1 PGLTPRARL
10 RHTRAPAG
18 RGGRH
23 MATATVDSIE
33 LYYEEHG
40 RGDPL
45 LLIMGLAADSTA
57 WMFQVPDF
65 AERYRTITF
74 DNRGVGRSSKPPG
87 PYTIHQMA
95 DDAAGL
101 LDALRVARAHV
112 LGVSMGGMI
121 AQELA
126 LRHPERVRG
135 LVLACTYP
143 EPDVEVE
150 RQREFGMTQFGG
162 TVTASGEIRIDL
174 SALDPLMFFQHLLP
188 RVFNQSFIDRELPR
202 LMQVFS
208 GALQYGFSM
217 EAILGQVEAVMG
229 HRATDRLHLIEAPT
243 LVITGDADHAEHEA
257 VDVLVNNA
265 GVGLG
270 GGFLDTSLEDWRWIL
285 SINLWGVIHGCHF
298 FLPPMVRRGRGGH
311 VVNVSSA
318 AGFLATAQLAAY
330 SATKFAVFGLSEAL
344 RDELR
349 PHGIAVTTVC
359 PGIIN
364 TPITTSAPMRGPLA
378 TPEGRRRRLAA
389 GGVAGEG
396 EGDGRWNRRQ
406 DVRAVRQ
413 HDDRLGRGNVA
424 QRADDVRVPGPEI
437 RQPDEPEVPA
447 LALEAERGVLQH
459 PD

>member
-101 LDALRVARAHV
+101 LDALRIARAHV

-143 EPDVEVE
+143 EPDVEAE
-150 RQREFGMTQFGG
+150 RQREFGIGQFGG
-162 TVTASGEIRIDL
+162 TVTASGEMRIDL

-188 RVFNQSFIDRELPR
+188 RVFNQSFLDRELPR
-202 LMQVFS
+202 LMQLFA
-208 GALQYGFSM
+208 GARAGADLAVCDLN
-217 EAILGQVEAVMG
+217 EAELEETAAAIRSLGRRALARRVDVARAEEVRAFADAV
-229 HRATDRLHLIEAPT
+229 
-243 LVITGDADHAEHEA
+243 HAEHEA
-257 VDVLVNNA
+257 VDVLINNA

-270 GGFLDTSLEDWRWIL
+270 GGFLDTSLED
-285 SINLWGVIHGCHF
+285 
-298 FLPPMVRRGRGGH
+298 
-311 VVNVSSA
+311 
-318 AGFLATAQLAAY
+318 
-330 SATKFAVFGLSEAL
+330 
-344 RDELR
+344 
-349 PHGIAVTTVC
+349 
-359 PGIIN
+359 
-364 TPITTSAPMRGPLA
+364 
-378 TPEGRRRRLAA
+378 
-389 GGVAGEG
+389 
-396 EGDGRWNRRQ
+396 
-406 DVRAVRQ
+406 
-413 HDDRLGRGNVA
+413 
-424 QRADDVRVPGPEI
+424 
-437 RQPDEPEVPA
+437 
-447 LALEAERGVLQH
+447 
-459 PD
+459 